1 MGDNDNLNPKFLLK
15 NGRQIIDYIDDAGFL
30 YGFAIGRA
38 VQCLFKAGVETDP
51 IKKEKLIRDGNW
63 FINHLARRKNIV
75 REELVSIVTSIVS
88 KIEKDKV

>member
-1 MGDNDNLNPKFLLK
+1 MGGNDNQNPKFLLK

-38 VQCLFKAGVETDP
+38 VQCIFKAGLEDDAA
-51 IKKEKLIRDGNW
+51 KKEKLLRDGNW
-63 FINHLARRKNIV
+63 FINHLARKKNVV

-88 KIEKDKV
+88 KIEKDRV

>member
-1 MGDNDNLNPKFLLK
+1 MGDNDNVNPKFLLK
-15 NGRQIIDYIDDAGFL
+15 NGRQVIDYIEDAGFI

-38 VQCLFKAGVETDP
+38 VQCIFKAGVETDP
-51 IKKEKLIRDGNW
+51 AKKEKLMRDGNW

-88 KIEKDKV
+88 KIEKDKI